1 MAHFMKLTQALPHGQ
16 ADEALK
22 VLYQPRQHNLGGTG
36 RKPIHHPN
44 SIWQSD
50 GPGGCGLHLPP
61 RKLTIDN
68 PRPIR
73 FITNASQKTILIAS
87 LGALCFIVYIVGCER
102 NQQNVRNRKY

>member
-22 VLYQPRQHNLGGTG
+22 VLVQTLQHNLGGTG

-44 SIWQSD
+44 SIRQSD
-50 GPGGCGLHLPP
+50 GTDGCGYHLTP
-61 RKLTIDN
+61 RKLTTDH

-73 FITNASQKTILIAS
+73 FITNASQKTILIVS
-87 LGALCFIVYIVGCER
+87 LGGL
-102 NQQNVRNRKY
+102 